1 MKKNGNFIFGVI
13 FGSLAVLILSKF
25 FSSKSKEDKMIN
37 MFGETTEKIKEN
49 FKELVKKFGKIVK
62 EMKYNFEHNKC
73 CSKKNKTD
81 KIDQVEEELGT

>member
-49 FKELVKKFGKIVK
+49 FKDLVKNFGKIVK
-62 EMKYNFEHNKC
+62 EMKSNLEHNKC
-73 CSKKNKTD
+73 NKNQTD